1 MASSPVDDIKAA
13 FEGFSGIITEVTGLV
28 NQGPSEYPGVY
39 SVITEIHQAIL
50 PVAYSLLTLYFLL
63 DFMNKSMNFA
73 FFRWETVV
81 SCMLKLV
88 FAKLIMEHT
97 LDLLNIIFHVS
108 SYVSSLVGT
117 TGADASLYKIDF
129 SAMEAEYENMGW
141 FDKKL
146 YAVKQMPFEWI
157 LQGIKIVIMLI
168 VFGRL
173 FQLLIYT
180 AAAPIPIAAFIHDEL
195 KEKAKRFV
203 FDYAAVCLQ
212 GIIIIIGCIVYVAII
227 ANVSF
232 GFFTGNG
239 ANMELWKGMLTA
251 LALLLVVIKSG
262 SWSRKIMGD

>member
-1 MASSPVDDIKAA
+1 
-13 FEGFSGIITEVTGLV
+13 
-28 NQGPSEYPGVY
+28 
-39 SVITEIHQAIL
+39 
-50 PVAYSLLTLYFLL
+50 
-63 DFMNKSMNFA
+63 
-73 FFRWETVV
+73 
-81 SCMLKLV
+81 
-88 FAKLIMEHT
+88 
-97 LDLLNIIFHVS
+97 
-108 SYVSSLVGT
+108 
-117 TGADASLYKIDF
+117 
-129 SAMEAEYENMGW
+129 
-141 FDKKL
+141 
-146 YAVKQMPFEWI
+146 
-157 LQGIKIVIMLI
+157 MLI

-239 ANMELWKGMLTA
+239 ANMELWKGMLTS

>member
-1 MASSPVDDIKAA
+1 
-13 FEGFSGIITEVTGLV
+13 
-28 NQGPSEYPGVY
+28 
-39 SVITEIHQAIL
+39 
-50 PVAYSLLTLYFLL
+50 
-63 DFMNKSMNFA
+63 
-73 FFRWETVV
+73 
-81 SCMLKLV
+81 
-88 FAKLIMEHT
+88 
-97 LDLLNIIFHVS
+97 
-108 SYVSSLVGT
+108 
-117 TGADASLYKIDF
+117 
-129 SAMEAEYENMGW
+129 MEAEYKNMGW

-232 GFFTGNG
+232 GFFGENES
-239 ANMELWKGMLTA
+239 NMEIWKGMLTA
-251 LALLLVVIKSG
+251 MALLLVVVKSG
-262 SWSRKIMGD
+262 SWAKRIMGD